1 MSKLTI
7 NHRGSVKTVPAAHA
21 KILIA
26 LGKATLVEDKPE
38 PAETQTEPATLV
50 EDKPVDT
57 EPADA
62 TPAPAAPAKRSY
74 KRKDMQAEGE

>member
-7 NHRGSVKTVPAAHA
+7 NQRGSVKTIPAAHA

-38 PAETQTEPATLV
+38 PAETQPE
-50 EDKPVDT
+50 
-57 EPADA
+57 
-62 TPAPAAPAKRSY
+62 PAPAAPAKRSY

>member
-7 NHRGSVKTVPAAHA
+7 NQRGSVKTVPAAHA

-38 PAETQTEPATLV
+38 PAETQPEPEPAQ
-50 EDKPVDT
+50 
-57 EPADA
+57 A
-62 TPAPAAPAKRSY
+62 TPAKRSY

>member
-7 NHRGSVKTVPAAHA
+7 NQRGSVKTVPAAHA

-26 LGKATLVEDKPE
+26 LGKATLVEDNPE
-38 PAETQTEPATLV
+38 PAETQPEPAQ
-50 EDKPVDT
+50 
-57 EPADA
+57 A
-62 TPAPAAPAKRSY
+62 TPAKRSY

>member
-38 PAETQTEPATLV
+38 PA
-50 EDKPVDT
+50 
-57 EPADA
+57 DA

-74 KRKDMQAEGE
+74 KRSYKRKDMQAEGE

>member
-7 NHRGSVKTVPAAHA
+7 NQRGSVKTVPAAHA

-38 PAETQTEPATLV
+38 PAETQTEPTQ
-50 EDKPVDT
+50 
-57 EPADA
+57 A
-62 TPAPAAPAKRSY
+62 TPAKRTY

>member
-26 LGKATLVEDKPE
+26 LGKAALVEDKPE
-38 PAETQTEPATLV
+38 PAETQPEPAQ
-50 EDKPVDT
+50 
-57 EPADA
+57 A
-62 TPAPAAPAKRSY
+62 TPAKRTY

>member
-7 NHRGSVKTVPAAHA
+7 NQRGSVKTVPAAHA

-38 PAETQTEPATLV
+38 PAEAQPR
-50 EDKPVDT
+50 PR
-57 EPADA
+57 
-62 TPAPAAPAKRSY
+62 PAAPAKRSY

>member
-26 LGKATLVEDKPE
+26 LGKATLVEAKPE
-38 PAETQTEPATLV
+38 PAETQPEPAT
-50 EDKPVDT
+50 
-57 EPADA
+57 
-62 TPAPAAPAKRSY
+62 PAAPAKRTY

>member
-26 LGKATLVEDKPE
+26 LGKATLVEDKPDT
-38 PAETQTEPATLV
+38 AETQPEPAT
-50 EDKPVDT
+50 
-57 EPADA
+57 
-62 TPAPAAPAKRSY
+62 PAKRSY

>member
-7 NHRGSVKTVPAAHA
+7 NHRGSVKTVPSAHA
-21 KILIA
+21 KILIT

-38 PAETQTEPATLV
+38 PAETQPEPAQ
-50 EDKPVDT
+50 
-57 EPADA
+57 A
-62 TPAPAAPAKRSY
+62 TPAKRSY